1 MDPLPL
7 PLPPPPGQFPES
19 PTWAP
24 PPPSVPP
31 LRYATFWI
39 RVGAALIDGL
49 VLLPLSLPL
58 LIAIGNRLSN
68 ELDRVVQT
76 DQTIR
81 FNAIIGDYIGWALL
95 ALLGTYAYQA
105 LMVRYFG
112 GTLGKLAVGI
122 RVRVAGTAAV
132 VGWREALLR
141 PVLQLIVGF
150 GSFIPGAGLITI
162 LDDLWML
169 WDRQR
174 QTLHDKVANTI
185 VIYAS

>member
-1 MDPLPL
+1 MEPL

-19 PTWAP
+19 PAWAA

-68 ELDRVVQT
+68 EFDRFVQT
-76 DQTIR
+76 DQTVR
-81 FNAIIGDYIGWALL
+81 FDAIIGDYIGWALL

-122 RVRVAGTAAV
+122 RVRIAGTAAA

-141 PVLQLIVGF
+141 PVLQLIVGL

-169 WDRQR
+169 WDPQR